1 MSQKNTLQN
10 WKGKAT
16 VLSLLAFLSA
26 SCGAEVRNPA
36 LERGRNA
43 YERVRRDPAVAG
55 RAAVS
60 LEKTH
65 STLEEAER
73 VWAEEKDANEV
84 EHLVYLT
91 EKRAEI
97 ALATARRRIAAD
109 EIQQLKPQR

>member
-1 MSQKNTLQN
+1 MVSSKSIVQKWN
-10 WKGKAT
+10 GRAT

-26 SCGAEVRNPA
+26 SCGAVHNPA
-36 LERGRNA
+36 LDRARDA
-43 YERVRRDPAVAG
+43 YEKVRRDPAVAG
-55 RAAVS
+55 RAAVA
-60 LEKTH
+60 LEKTR

-73 VWAEEKDANEV
+73 IWSEEKDANEV

-109 EIQQLKPQR
+109 EIQQLRPQR